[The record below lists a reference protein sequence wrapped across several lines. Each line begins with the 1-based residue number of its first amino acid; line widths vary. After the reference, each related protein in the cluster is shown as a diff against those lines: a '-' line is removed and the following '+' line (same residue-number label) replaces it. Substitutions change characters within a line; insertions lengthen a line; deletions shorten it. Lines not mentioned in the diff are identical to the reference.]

1 MSVQDLNII
10 HFNWLKPLD
19 KYFEAKIT
27 LRGLGRGDIV
37 TQTAFISYT
46 KLAKFLKS
54 EGEAMAFVLVQAGKM
69 TVELAFEAAAASAAA
84 FSAAAA
90 EFVAAISVAALAAAC

>member
-1 MSVQDLNII
+1 M
-10 HFNWLKPLD
+10 
-19 KYFEAKIT
+19 
-27 LRGLGRGDIV
+27 GGDIV

-54 EGEAMAFVLVQAGKM
+54 EGEAMAFVFVLAGKM

-84 FSAAAA
+84 AFAAAAA
-90 EFVAAISVAALAAAC
+90 EFVAAIAVAALAAACSGSVFRSFAPQI